1 VPSPFPGV
9 DPYLEGS
16 LWMSVHA
23 QLASVFIRQL
33 NPQLVPR
40 YIALSSRR
48 SVMEMPE
55 DFEVSIGLAYPD
67 VAVLKRGPANGGRGA
82 VGTIVPPLRM
92 ETLMRTPVP
101 HLSVEIRDVENRQLV
116 TVIEVL
122 SPTNKRGEGYDE
134 YRDKRDRILRSSTHL
149 IEIDLL
155 RKGLRMPMRGAL
167 PSVPYFVF
175 LSRAG
180 LRPLTEVWPITLD
193 QPLPEIPVPLLPD
206 DADAK
211 LDLQRA
217 LTIVYDECELR
228 YMIDYCK
235 SPEVPLS
242 PEQEAWVDERLR
254 AAGLRH

>member
-1 VPSPFPGV
+1 M

-16 LWMSVHA
+16 LWMSIHA

-48 SVMEMPE
+48 SVLEMPE
-55 DFEVSIGLAYPD
+55 ELEVSIGSAYPD
-67 VAVLKRGPANGGRGA
+67 VAVLTREPSTGDQGKIA
-82 VGTIVPPLRM
+82 TIAPPLRM

-101 HLSVEIRDVENRQLV
+101 HLTVEIRDVENHRLV
-116 TVIEVL
+116 TVIELL

-134 YRDKRDRILRSSTHL
+134 YRDKRDLILRSNTHL

-155 RKGLRMPMRGAL
+155 RAGLRLPMRGAL

-180 LRPLTEVWPITLD
+180 VRPLTEVWPITLD
-193 QPLPEIPVPLLPD
+193 QRLPEIPVPLLAG
-206 DADAK
+206 DADVK

-217 LTIVYDECELR
+217 LATVYDECEVR
-228 YMIDYCK
+228 YMIDYRK
-235 SPEVPLS
+235 PPEVPLS
-242 PEQEAWVDERLR
+242 PEQEARVDERLR
-254 AAGLRH
+254 AAGLRA